1 MKQPIRHF
9 ALGVLTATIIL
20 AFQYIYFNTED
31 DVKLE
36 KSEPSEQEM
45 IDALE
50 QLGYFISLEEPIYN
64 ESTEATSDNEAD
76 SENDQGISSADI
88 YQFTLTIRPGMTI
101 TQVADFLI
109 MANLIDSHEQ
119 FADYLAENGYDRNI
133 QIGQFQLASDMSLDE
148 IVETI
153 AVRE

>member
-9 ALGVLTATIIL
+9 ALGILTATIVL

-36 KSEPSEQEM
+36 KSEPSEQDM

-50 QLGYFISLEEPIYN
+50 QLGYFVSLEEPIYN

-76 SENDQGISSADI
+76 SENDQGTRSAAI

-119 FADYLAENGYDRNI
+119 FADYLAEHGYDRNI
-133 QIGQFQLASDMSLDE
+133 QIGQFQLASDMALDE